1 MLQGQPA
8 NAWRDYDA
16 RIDAVTI
23 ADLAAFA
30 EKYFQRAR
38 RTQLVVRP

>member
-1 MLQGQPA
+1 MGRPA
-8 NAWRDYDA
+8 NYWKKYDSLV
-16 RIDAVTI
+16 DAVTI

-30 EKYFQRAR
+30 QVHLQAAR